1 MIRITVLLLACW
13 YFATACQATPGPA
26 ENPEAVVVVSFEESY
41 AAAES
46 ALAIAE
52 SNRNVWSK
60 THELLSS
67 ARKANDEGRT
77 EEGIKLA
84 TEARLQAELA
94 ITQAER
100 EKEAWRA
107 SQLTQ

>member
-1 MIRITVLLLACW
+1 MIRNTVLLVACW
-13 YFATACQATPGPA
+13 FFATACQATPGPA
-26 ENPEAVVVVSFEESY
+26 EVPGAAAAVSFEEAY
-41 AAAES
+41 AAAEN

-52 SNRNVWSK
+52 AKRNVWTK
-60 THELLSS
+60 THEMLSS

-77 EEGIKLA
+77 EEGIMLA

-107 SQLTQ
+107 AELTL